1 MYETIKIII
10 SKKICKC
17 NDINIHAY
25 IHILKQVKANSD
37 IFGDPCKG
45 IIKYLE
51 VEYQCQGMQIM

>member
-10 SKKICKC
+10 SKKNCKC
-17 NDINIHAY
+17 NDINLH
-25 IHILKQVKANSD
+25 IHILKQVRASSD